1 MGDFTWLPGSIAVD
15 SIDAL
20 LADKK
25 FNYTSMAVSDEMALY
40 NAINVRLIELE
51 KALNIDLDVLQAIIE
66 DTSQMVFRWDEKE
79 ELLLRI
85 NWLNRLYKV
94 QQEIYEVTTHDRAK
108 ELHSHISPCQT
119 SPLKKQLQDRLDD
132 LLSTLPKEVI
142 EKTAKEKL
150 MEFAIE
156 KVGDDFIDLG
166 KAGREF
172 MINDLLQ
179 KFSEDVPV
187 ASIQEAVSAL
197 ERQVDSLV
205 DIEDA
210 QALQVQLE
218 ALPLSN
224 YLRLSSERKQ
234 MVAEQLIESNQWKGL
249 VSLDR
254 LIRQLD
260 AKLSAAEEH
269 EMQQSMENGIA
280 TSLDFNRLGDFA
292 VHIR

>member
-40 NAINVRLIELE
+40 NTINVRLIELQ

-94 QQEIYEVTTHDRAK
+94 QQEIDEVTTHDRAK
-108 ELHSHISPCQT
+108 ELHSHISTCQT

-156 KVGDDFIDLG
+156 KVGDDFINLG
-166 KAGREF
+166 RAGREYV
-172 MINDLLQ
+172 INDLL
-179 KFSEDVPV
+179 KKLGEDVPV
-187 ASIQEAVSAL
+187 ASIQETVSTL
-197 ERQVDSLV
+197 EEQVARLAEIDDV
-205 DIEDA
+205 
-210 QALQVQLE
+210 QALQ
-218 ALPLSN
+218 
-224 YLRLSSERKQ
+224 
-234 MVAEQLIESNQWKGL
+234 
-249 VSLDR
+249 D
-254 LIRQLD
+254 QLD
-260 AKLSAAEEH
+260 TLCH
-269 EMQQSMENGIA
+269 CPTVHVCLQSEN
-280 TSLDFNRLGDFA
+280 S
-292 VHIR
+292 